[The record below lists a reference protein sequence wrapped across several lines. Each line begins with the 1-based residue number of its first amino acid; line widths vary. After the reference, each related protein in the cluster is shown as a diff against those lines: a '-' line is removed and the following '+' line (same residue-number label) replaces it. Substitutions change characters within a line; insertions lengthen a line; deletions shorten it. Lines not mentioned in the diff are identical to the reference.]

1 MVIREMHVLW
11 TVIEWTECF
20 MFKGWHIGM
29 NNINVY
35 DLITGKYIQHYVD
48 RTTVLCVVNTNRTWS
63 TGTYAT
69 HSKTLSG

>member
-1 MVIREMHVLW
+1 
-11 TVIEWTECF
+11 
-20 MFKGWHIGM
+20 M